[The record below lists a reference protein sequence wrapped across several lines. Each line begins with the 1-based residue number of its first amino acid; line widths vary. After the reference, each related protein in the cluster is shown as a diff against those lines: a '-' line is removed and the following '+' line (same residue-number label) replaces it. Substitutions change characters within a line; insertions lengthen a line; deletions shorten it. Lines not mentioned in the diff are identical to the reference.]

1 MPEAEKVQLKI
12 NCNMELKNADNLHI
26 FKQVQS
32 VPEDAQKPFES
43 PWGKRLTEID
53 PMWRIEQ
60 LTRLFGPAG
69 EGWYT
74 EVTRQEKVSL
84 QNGEICVFTDLNLF
98 LKDSKT
104 GKWSKPIRGTGGN
117 RLVLMTAEGLFVDDE
132 AYKKAYTDALGVACK
147 SLGFGADIYRGRND
161 TKYSGQTATAT
172 KPSEKEVTVSA
183 YAPALPE
190 QPKGLPEL
198 SPEHP
203 RWNAFISWAA
213 KKPKD
218 KPSWT
223 LKSAIRK
230 QWNITDENFNELM
243 RLSGR
248 QTSNN

>member
-60 LTRLFGPAG
+60 LTSLFGPVE

-84 QNGEICVFTDLNLF
+84 QNGEICVFTDLNLY

-104 GKWSKPIRGTGGN
+104 GK
-117 RLVLMTAEGLFVDDE
+117 
-132 AYKKAYTDALGVACK
+132 
-147 SLGFGADIYRGRND
+147 
-161 TKYSGQTATAT
+161 
-172 KPSEKEVTVSA
+172 
-183 YAPALPE
+183 
-190 QPKGLPEL
+190 
-198 SPEHP
+198 
-203 RWNAFISWAA
+203 
-213 KKPKD
+213 
-218 KPSWT
+218 
-223 LKSAIRK
+223 
-230 QWNITDENFNELM
+230 
-243 RLSGR
+243 
-248 QTSNN
+248 

>member
-84 QNGEICVFTDLNLF
+84 QNGEICVFTDLNLY

-132 AYKKAYTDALGVACK
+132 VLNKEYSHYEIVTIFKKYFT
-147 SLGFGADIYRGRND
+147 
-161 TKYSGQTATAT
+161 
-172 KPSEKEVTVSA
+172 
-183 YAPALPE
+183 
-190 QPKGLPEL
+190 
-198 SPEHP
+198 
-203 RWNAFISWAA
+203 
-213 KKPKD
+213 
-218 KPSWT
+218 
-223 LKSAIRK
+223 IR
-230 QWNITDENFNELM
+230 
-243 RLSGR
+243 
-248 QTSNN
+248 TS

>member
-1 MPEAEKVQLKI
+1 
-12 NCNMELKNADNLHI
+12 MELKNADNLHI

-84 QNGEICVFTDLNLF
+84 QNGEICVFTDLNLY

-132 AYKKAYTDALGVACK
+132 AYKKSYTDALGVACK

-161 TKYSGQTATAT
+161 TKYSSQTATVT
-172 KPSEKEVTVSA
+172 SPSVKETTELA
-183 YAPALPE
+183 GAPALPE

>member
-1 MPEAEKVQLKI
+1 
-12 NCNMELKNADNLHI
+12 MELKNADNLHI

-32 VPEDAQKPFES
+32 VPEAAQKPFES

-84 QNGEICVFTDLNLF
+84 QNGEICVFTDLNLY

-104 GKWSKPIRGTGGN
+104 GKWSKPIRGPGGN
-117 RLVLMTAEGLFVDDE
+117 RLVLMTAEGLFVVDE

-161 TKYSGQTATAT
+161 TKYSSQTATVT
-172 KPSEKEVTVSA
+172 SPSVKETA
-183 YAPALPE
+183 EHAGAPTLPE
-190 QPKGLPEL
+190 QPKGQPEL

-203 RWNAFISWAA
+203 RRTAFIRWAA
-213 KKPKD
+213 KNPQA
-218 KPSWT
+218 KPSST
-223 LKSAIRK
+223 HKRAIRK